1 MSYTEPRSIARFARF
16 HEGDTKNIVINGG
29 FFAMSAELRSG
40 HNNNTTCSVF
50 CQVIFPTES
59 NISLSR
65 FVRSRVILRRTCP
78 NAICSIARRVTT
90 ITQFICEI

>member
-50 CQVIFPTES
+50 CQVIFLTEYGYV
-59 NISLSR
+59 IVFAGLTG
-65 FVRSRVILRRTCP
+65 FGVILKG
-78 NAICSIARRVTT
+78 
-90 ITQFICEI
+90 